1 MLLSVALLA
10 LPSLT
15 LASPTIHKRL
25 ANGLAL
31 TPPMGWNSYNHYN
44 CAPNQSIIHSNA
56 EALVTLGLADLGYT
70 YVTTDCG
77 WTIPHRTAEN
87 KLTWNETLF
96 PAGFPALGQYI
107 HALGLGFGVYSDGGI
122 QMCMTG
128 GVNQTGS
135 LGHENIDAETFVSW
149 GADLLKYDNCWSSA
163 EKGFPNVDYEPL
175 TSPHQNYVNMRNAL
189 DATGKNLLFQICDWG
204 VDFPSAWAPELGN
217 TWRVTNDIIPNWR
230 TIFRIVNQVVPQ
242 TDYAG
247 PGRWLDLDMLEV
259 GNNIFTHAEEQ
270 THFALWSI
278 LKSPL
283 TIGCALNDTLTSVSA
298 SSLAIMKNENVIG
311 FNQDALGVSANLT
324 RRYSDEGYDV
334 WSGPLSGNRTVAAI
348 VNWNNHSI
356 DATFDL
362 PNVGL
367 QSAGWVKDAWTNETR
382 KNVMTSYK
390 ASIEAHG
397 TLLLELGDTVPVGVY
412 HFDGYVRS
420 GDITIENV
428 YGLTTSNAYEMT
440 IHFSSPAP
448 TPCDLKVNNRRA
460 SHQVDAGQSS
470 IIVPVALLAGNN
482 NTLTVSIAN
491 PISFITITP
500 PVGEFYPNTA
510 FAISGPGNASHITC
524 VPGLCAPL
532 GVKIGDLSPNNSAS
546 LIIPATANV
555 VGSRY
560 VELTYINNDVAI
572 STSWGEGRNARNITI
587 SVNNQTTR
595 LEVPLSGRSSELYSS
610 MKGWGDSAVLGV
622 LVHGW
627 KEGDNEVVI
636 GNVGGEKGVQSLGAD
651 FVGLKVF

>member
-1 MLLSVALLA
+1 MLSSIAFLTLPALI
-10 LPSLT
+10 

-77 WTIPHRTAEN
+77 WTIPHRTADN

-107 HALGLGFGVYSDGGI
+107 HDLGLSFGVYSDGGV

-135 LGHENIDAETFVSW
+135 LGHEATDAETFVSW

-204 VDFPSAWAPELGN
+204 VDFPSAWAPKLGN

-247 PGRWLDLDMLEV
+247 PGRWLDLDMMEI
-259 GNNIFTHAEEQ
+259 GNDIFTHAEEQ

-298 SSLAIMKNENVIG
+298 SSLAILKNENVIG

-324 RRYSDEGYDV
+324 RRYTDEGYDV
-334 WSGPLSGNRTVAAI
+334 WSGPLNGNRTVAAI
-348 VNWNNHSI
+348 VNWNNNSI

-362 PNVGL
+362 PDIGL
-367 QSAGWVKDAWTNETR
+367 QSAGWVRDAWTNETR

-397 TLLLELGDTVPVGVY
+397 TLLLELGETVPAGIY
-412 HFDGYVRS
+412 QFDGY
-420 GDITIENV
+420 E
-428 YGLTTSNAYEMT
+428 YL
-440 IHFSSPAP
+440 P
-448 TPCDLKVNNRRA
+448 
-460 SHQVDAGQSS
+460 
-470 IIVPVALLAGNN
+470 LLA
-482 NTLTVSIAN
+482 A
-491 PISFITITP
+491 
-500 PVGEFYPNTA
+500 
-510 FAISGPGNASHITC
+510 
-524 VPGLCAPL
+524 
-532 GVKIGDLSPNNSAS
+532 
-546 LIIPATANV
+546 
-555 VGSRY
+555 
-560 VELTYINNDVAI
+560 
-572 STSWGEGRNARNITI
+572 
-587 SVNNQTTR
+587 Q
-595 LEVPLSGRSSELYSS
+595 
-610 MKGWGDSAVLGV
+610 
-622 LVHGW
+622 
-627 KEGDNEVVI
+627 
-636 GNVGGEKGVQSLGAD
+636 
-651 FVGLKVF
+651 

>member
-1 MLLSVALLA
+1 MLSSITILTLPALI
-10 LPSLT
+10 
-15 LASPTIHKRL
+15 LASPTLHKRL

-56 EALVTLGLADLGYT
+56 EALVSLGLADLGYT

-77 WTIPHRTAEN
+77 WTIPHRTADN
-87 KLTWNETLF
+87 KLTWNGSLF

-107 HALGLGFGVYSDGGI
+107 HDLGLGFGVYSDGGV

-135 LGHENIDAETFVSW
+135 LGHEATDAETFASW
-149 GADLLKYDNCWSSA
+149 GADLLKYDNCYSSA
-163 EKGFPNVDYEPL
+163 EKDFPNVDYEPL

-242 TDYAG
+242 TDHAG

-283 TIGCALNDTLTSVSA
+283 TIGCALNDSFTSVSA
-298 SSLAIMKNENVIG
+298 SSLAIMKNENVIA

-334 WSGPLSGNRTVAAI
+334 WSGPLSGNRTVAAL

-356 DATFDL
+356 DATLDL
-362 PNVGL
+362 PDVGF
-367 QSAGWVKDAWTNETR
+367 QIAGWVRDAWTNETR
-382 KNVMTSYK
+382 KNVMTSCK

-397 TLLLELGDTVPVGVY
+397 TLLLELGETVPAGVY
-412 HFDGYVRS
+412 QLDGAPV
-420 GDITIENV
+420 
-428 YGLTTSNAYEMT
+428 
-440 IHFSSPAP
+440 SSP
-448 TPCDLKVNNRRA
+448 CNLKVNKQG
-460 SHQVDAGQSS
+460 SSYQISTGQSS
-470 IIVPVALLAGNN
+470 VTLPVTLIAGNN
-482 NTLTVSIAN
+482 NTLAISTTS
-491 PISFITITP
+491 PIESITITP
-500 PVGEFYPNTA
+500 PNGTFYPNTA
-510 FAISGPGNASHITC
+510 FTISGPGNASHITC

-546 LIIPATANV
+546 LTIPASAKA

-595 LEVPLSGRSSELYSS
+595 LEVPLSGRSSELYSA

-622 LVHGW
+622 LVDGW
-627 KEGDNEVVI
+627 KEGDNEVVV